1 LNRNLKSPPFLKNI
15 DIISNPE
22 FSEANECYKTAMEE
36 IKSAGKGDITHYSE
50 IETENLTK
58 LYNNIYMDPST
69 ITGLANL
76 VQMNLRF
83 YFCQRAYENMES
95 MPKDMFVIR
104 TYVF

>member
-1 LNRNLKSPPFLKNI
+1 MSF
-15 DIISNPE
+15 E

-69 ITGLANL
+69 IGMAPRNIFFVHFPMIFRKPMFELQTCLLA
-76 VQMNLRF
+76 
-83 YFCQRAYENMES
+83 
-95 MPKDMFVIR
+95 
-104 TYVF
+104 